1 MTLKSLLPSLWDK
14 ENYEPFH
21 SLQREIDRVF
31 NDFSRGDFSRGA
43 PFPLAARNGN
53 GATRLMPSV
62 DVSETESA
70 LEVTT
75 ELPGVDEKDIEVTLS
90 EHVLTIKGEKKAESE
105 KGEKNYHMVE
115 RSYGSFH
122 RSLTVPFEAAAD
134 EIEAKFEN
142 GVLKVTLPKPP
153 EIEAKTRKIP
163 VHSAA

>member
-14 ENYEPFH
+14 DSYEPFH

-31 NDFSRGDFSRGA
+31 NDFSRGTHH
-43 PFPLAARNGN
+43 PLANRDGN
-53 GATRLMPSV
+53 GAVRLMPSV
-62 DVSETESA
+62 DVSETDGK
-70 LEVTT
+70 LEVTA

-90 EHVLTIKGEKKAESE
+90 DNVLTIKGEKKAETE
-105 KGEKNYHMVE
+105 KEDKNYHVVE
-115 RSYGSFH
+115 RSYGAFQ

-134 EIEAKFEN
+134 EISAKFEK

-153 EIEAKTRKIP
+153 EVEAKTKKIP

>member
-31 NDFSRGDFSRGA
+31 SDFSRGA
-43 PFPLAARNGN
+43 QLPLTARNGS
-53 GATRLMPSV
+53 GAMRLMPSI
-62 DVSETESA
+62 DVSETDTA
-70 LEVTT
+70 LEVSA

-90 EHVLTIKGEKKAESE
+90 DNVLTIKGEKKAESE
-105 KGEKNYHMVE
+105 KEEKNFHVVE
-115 RSYGSFH
+115 RSYGSFR
-122 RSLTVPFEAAAD
+122 RSLTVPFDAGAE

-153 EIEAKTRKIP
+153 EVEAKTRKIP